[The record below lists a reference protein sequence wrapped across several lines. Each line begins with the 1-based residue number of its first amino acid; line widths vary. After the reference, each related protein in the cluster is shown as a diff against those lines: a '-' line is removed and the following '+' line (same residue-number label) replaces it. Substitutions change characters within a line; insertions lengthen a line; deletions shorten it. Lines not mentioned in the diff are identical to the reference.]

1 MVVRGR
7 QGPHGRHLAPTTRL
21 IRTPTLYRLSSDPI
35 QSIHSPSVYLSYHPY
50 ISLSVRLSVR
60 LLVCLST
67 LSSARHCLL
76 FRSHGPFIH
85 SFPVFVRL
93 SFCPCDL
100 SSVLYF
106 ATQSFCPMVNPF
118 VRLIIHRSIPL
129 SLCLLVCPLFRQ
141 LVRLSFRSSVGL
153 FPRPSASLS
162 AIIPFVHPFLC
173 GRSRPWVSGTSRV
186 FDSKQYDEE
195 ELIEST
201 VAENRLCSNSA
212 LLMESF
218 QMSLHS
224 LSIICA
230 CVRVW

>member
-1 MVVRGR
+1 
-7 QGPHGRHLAPTTRL
+7 
-21 IRTPTLYRLSSDPI
+21 
-35 QSIHSPSVYLSYHPY
+35 
-50 ISLSVRLSVR
+50 
-60 LLVCLST
+60 
-67 LSSARHCLL
+67 
-76 FRSHGPFIH
+76 
-85 SFPVFVRL
+85 
-93 SFCPCDL
+93 
-100 SSVLYF
+100 
-106 ATQSFCPMVNPF
+106 MVNPF

-224 LSIICA
+224 LSKICA
-230 CVRVW
+230 CVRVWWPGVHILYNCIWYIYVCICNLHAYIRIHTLMLYTEYM